1 MADVLD
7 CLHQFILSTD
17 EMGEFMNCSIDTV
30 APGDSPGTTST
41 DTGAAEAKTLEPPPS
56 KRRRVG
62 SSSAGDDDSDCAF
75 FPISASAAA
84 IFQAGA
90 AAGAA
95 QEGLPRQKSQAPTAS
110 ENKWEVREDKEEP
123 EVRECFAI
131 PASAAA
137 IFQAGAAAG
146 AAHEGLTR
154 KNSKAPRLDTS
165 ASALS
170 ATSIVAPEPETAAL
184 TELPPCGSGSTLALR
199 GRDDDRCNECE
210 KKAKALGIPEYLWP
224 VEEHDGRVDALLIR
238 CNLSEFR
245 HKFHAEDIKFTDLR
259 LLTDADLTGLGLKLG
274 PRRRLLD
281 IIQNIFKRKRMDSGD
296 LDGSD

>member
-1 MADVLD
+1 MPTVLD
-7 CLHQFILSTD
+7 CLHNFILSTD
-17 EMGEFMNCSIDTV
+17 EMAEFMKCSIDTV
-30 APGDSPGTTST
+30 AAGDSPGTTST

-62 SSSAGDDDSDCAF
+62 SSSTGDDDSDYAF

-95 QEGLPRQKSQAPTAS
+95 REGLTRKKPKAPRRS
-110 ENKWEVREDKEEP
+110 EEKWEVREEEP

-131 PASAAA
+131 PASEAA

-170 ATSIVAPEPETAAL
+170 ATSSSIVAPEPETAAL

-199 GRDDDRCNECE
+199 GRDDDGCNECE

-245 HKFHAEDIKFTDLR
+245 HKFHVEDIKFTDLR

>member
-95 QEGLPRQKSQAPTAS
+95 REGLTRKKPKAPRRS
-110 ENKWEVREDKEEP
+110 EEKWEVREEEP

-259 LLTDADLTGLGLKLG
+259 LLNDADLTGLGLKLG

-296 LDGSD
+296 MDGSD